1 MPYNLLRMDSI
12 KRIILGRYSLKDV
25 SLNVL
30 IIVPTSAS
38 LTYQGK
44 NRQDKTLTKINEK
57 NILY

>member
-1 MPYNLLRMDSI
+1 MDSI